1 MPLVRKVCVGDTGL
15 VRYIDG
21 QSRSQVVTIGGSGP
35 GHIGATSPLAAAI
48 LGCGVEEEA
57 SFEVDGRI
65 RTVMVEAFDAGE
77 AAAA

>member
-1 MPLVRKVCVGDTGL
+1 LV
-15 VRYIDG
+15 
-21 QSRSQVVTIGGSGP
+21 
-35 GHIGATSPLAAAI
+35 AAI